1 MVEVPRREPEEVP
14 EQVRDCDAGLRRRE
28 VPDQVRDCVGRGG
41 EGVSQSVDAMLG
53 RAKALAKAGREA
65 EAAEV
70 YRGVLARFPANRRA
84 QEGLAGLPKSGP
96 VEAVRALLRAGK
108 PDQALVRL
116 EPLIVAD
123 PASAEL
129 RALAGGA
136 LARLGFHERALAQ
149 YMRALALDPGRSA
162 AAFGAANMH
171 YLLGRFD
178 EAARGFTQV
187 LAAEPDHDD
196 ARNNLGLSLHKLG
209 RLDEAGRVFDEAVTR
224 QPEQARLWFNL
235 GNVQADQGRPEDAIE
250 SYGRSLALAP
260 EAAEV
265 SNNLGNVL
273 RGVGR
278 LEEAKAAYRAAL
290 AARSDHAA
298 SHLNLADLHR
308 FVAGD
313 PWITELQDRLAKA
326 GSDADR
332 LHYGFAL
339 AKAFDDIGDT
349 DAAFAALMQANRL
362 RKRQLGYDFAADQR
376 QFAAVRRLFGG
387 PIPDTAED
395 PAFQGG
401 TQPVFIVGMMR
412 SGTSLVEKILAS
424 HSRVFG
430 AGELEFMGQLAL
442 PVARAAEA
450 DPARRIDR
458 DAALAVRQ
466 GYLAA
471 LAGLPEQAP
480 VITDKMPSNL
490 TWVGFILTAFPEAKV
505 IHLNR
510 DPMAVGWSVFRHY
523 FSQDGNGHAYDL
535 ADIGRYYRLQQDL
548 MAVWHQRFPD
558 RILELGYEA
567 LTEDQE
573 GQTRA
578 LLDWC
583 GLEWE
588 DACLN
593 FHETPGL
600 VRTASSV
607 QVRRPMY
614 RGSSEE
620 WRKYEAYLG
629 PLKAALG
636 VLSG

>member
-1 MVEVPRREPEEVP
+1 
-14 EQVRDCDAGLRRRE
+14 
-28 VPDQVRDCVGRGG
+28 
-41 EGVSQSVDAMLG
+41 MLG
-53 RAKALAKAGREA
+53 RAKALAKAGRE
-65 EAAEV
+65 EDAAAV
-70 YRGVLARFPANRRA
+70 YRGILARFPANARA
-84 QEGLAGLPKSGP
+84 RDGLAGLPRSGP
-96 VEAVRALLRAGK
+96 AEAVRALLRAGK

-123 PASAEL
+123 PSSAEL
-129 RALAGGA
+129 RGLAGGA

-149 YMRALALDPGRSA
+149 YLRALALDPGRSA
-162 AAFGAANMH
+162 AAFGAANMR
-171 YLLGRFD
+171 YLLGRFA
-178 EAARGFTQV
+178 EAADGFAQV
-187 LAAEPDHDD
+187 LAAEPDHAD
-196 ARNNLGLSLHKLG
+196 ARNNLGLSLHKMG
-209 RLDEAGRVFDEAVTR
+209 RLDEAGRVFKEAVAR

-235 GNVQADQGRPEDAIE
+235 GNVQADQGRPEDAIA

-290 AARSDHAA
+290 AARPDHAA

-313 PWITELQDRLAKA
+313 PWIGELQDRLAKA

-332 LHYGFAL
+332 VHYGFAL
-339 AKAFDDIGDT
+339 AKALDETGDT
-349 DAAFAALMQANRL
+349 DGAFVALAQANRL
-362 RKRQLGYDFAADQR
+362 RRRQLGYDFAADQR

-387 PIPDTAED
+387 ALPGTRDD

-401 TQPVFIVGMMR
+401 PQPIFIVGMMR

-510 DPMAVGWSVFRHY
+510 DPMAVGWSIYRHY

-535 ADIGRYYRLQQDL
+535 TDIGRYFRLQQEL
-548 MAVWHQRFPD
+548 MAFWHQAFPG
-558 RILELGYEA
+558 RILTLNYEA

-583 GLEWE
+583 GLGWE
-588 DACLN
+588 DACLE
-593 FHETPGL
+593 FHRTPGL
-600 VRTASSV
+600 VRTASLA
-607 QVRRPMY
+607 QVRRAMY

-620 WRKYEAYLG
+620 WRKYERHLG
-629 PLKAALG
+629 PLKGALAG
-636 VLSG
+636 DGA